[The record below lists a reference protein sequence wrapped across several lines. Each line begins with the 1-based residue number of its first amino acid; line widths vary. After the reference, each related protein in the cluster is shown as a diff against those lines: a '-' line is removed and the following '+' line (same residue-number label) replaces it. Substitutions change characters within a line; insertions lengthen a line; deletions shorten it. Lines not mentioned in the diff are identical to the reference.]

1 MMTYEHILHAVD
13 GPVAT
18 ITLNRPERM
27 NAYSRPMIL
36 EVRDAFLAA
45 DADDDIRAIILTA
58 AGERAFCAGADM
70 SAGGD
75 NFKNPTKSDPSLQ
88 NAERLYLDAVYNCR
102 KPSIAAING
111 AAVGIGATIILPLDI
126 RICSENARFGFVF
139 ARRGVSPEVASAW
152 FLPQLVGVSRA
163 LQWCL
168 TGRLFGAAEALASG
182 LVSDVTAQ
190 DDLLPSAR
198 CLAMEIADWTS
209 PVSVA
214 VTRQMMW
221 RFGGLPSYEDMNDL
235 DSQIFTELSA
245 GVDVSEGVNAFLEKR
260 PPRFPGKVSRD
271 MPPSYPWWKT

>member
-1 MMTYEHILHAVD
+1 MAYEHILYAID

-27 NAYSRPMIL
+27 NAYSRAMIL
-36 EVRDAFLAA
+36 EVRDAFLLA
-45 DADDDIRAIILTA
+45 DADDAVRAIIMTA

-75 NFKNPTKSDPSLQ
+75 NFKNPTKGDTSLP
-88 NAERLYLDAVYNCR
+88 NAERLYLNAVYNCR

-111 AAVGIGATIILPLDI
+111 AAVGIGATIILPLDF
-126 RICSENARFGFVF
+126 RICADNARFGFAF

-152 FLPQLVGVSRA
+152 FLPQLVGVGRA

-168 TGRLFGAAEALASG
+168 TGRLFGAPEALAGG
-182 LVSDVTAQ
+182 LVSEITAQ
-190 DDLLPSAR
+190 EDLLPSAR
-198 CLAMEIADWTS
+198 RLAMEIAEWTS

-221 RFGGLPSYEDMNDL
+221 RFGGLASYEDMNDL
-235 DSQIFTELSA
+235 DSRIFTELSA
-245 GVDVSEGVNAFLEKR
+245 GIDVAEGVNAFLEKR
-260 PPRFPGKVSRD
+260 PPRFPGKVSQD
-271 MPPSYPWWKT
+271 MPPSYPWWKN